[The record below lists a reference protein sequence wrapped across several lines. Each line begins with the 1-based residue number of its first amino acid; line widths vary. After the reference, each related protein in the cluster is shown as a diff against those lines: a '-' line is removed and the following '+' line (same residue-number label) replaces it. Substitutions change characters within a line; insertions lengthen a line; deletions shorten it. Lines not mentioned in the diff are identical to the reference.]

1 MVLGIDNNPV
11 PLKLWAANVGSSARV
26 VLSTLGPDSD
36 PLPEL
41 PPAAKDVHVHAST
54 PCTAL
59 SSAKQSATQADVSNG
74 VAMLRWALDLFL
86 ERGDHSWSIENVS
99 TPTTRKVLEEY
110 RTRFPDRVAFATLC
124 ASDFGACQTRI
135 RLIAAPPRLI
145 KRLQEMPA
153 AKRLSVREAFAQHGL
168 DVPAPCFK
176 NQTMGRGGAPCVR
189 NVQQQSHTVCASHP
203 LTWSSSDGRTVR
215 VMTPRESAILMGF
228 PAGWRLPKGSRVGQ
242 RAVGNALC
250 VAMSKAIVEAALSIA
265 MGVQMPTVA
274 VEAVVAIMADEAAE
288 EAVGSSRPNK
298 RARTPTSTEQALIY
312 PPPRS
317 TAVQRLRSIEAL
329 VKELLRDNEEGEEGE
344 AGVCEHEIDQN
355 RMFDC
360 GCGTNDSYC
369 IRCGEVIH
377 CPECAA

>member
-26 VLSTLGPDSD
+26 VVSTLGPDSD

-189 NVQQQSHTVCASHP
+189 NVEQQSHTVCASHP

-265 MGVQMPTVA
+265 MGVQMPTMRVA
-274 VEAVVAIMADEAAE
+274 VETVTAIVAY
-288 EAVGSSRPNK
+288 EAVEEETFGSSRSNK
-298 RARTPTSTEQALIY
+298 RARTHAPHSSTM
-312 PPPRS
+312 R
-317 TAVQRLRSIEAL
+317 RLRSIEAL
-329 VKELLRDNEEGEEGE
+329 VKELLRGAESEGG
-344 AGVCEHEIDQN
+344 CEHQIDLD

-360 GCGTNDSYC
+360 GCGANDSYC
-369 IRCGEVIH
+369 AKCGEPIQ
-377 CPECAA
+377 CPECNA